1 MTAARPIT
9 EDDLQAF
16 IDNALD
22 ARRHTEVE
30 AWLTAHRDVAERV
43 AADIEVRD
51 TLRAAL
57 QPIVEEPV
65 PVELN
70 LLRLRERRKKPSF
83 DWRAAHWQAA
93 TAILLLVAGGAGGW
107 GLRDVQNPSRAGIAA
122 LASEASDSYAVY
134 AGDVGRPVEISAANA
149 PQLVQWASNRLQ
161 RPVSIPDLSASGF
174 EFIGG
179 RLVPTPHGPAVL
191 YLFTDVDGKR
201 LALLSRNMQ
210 IEKEAPMR
218 LDNKGGVASAS
229 WAADGFGYSLVG
241 PLDETALHPIANA
254 VRAQFDHT
262 A

>member
-30 AWLTAHRDVAERV
+30 AWLAAHPGVAERV
-43 AADIEVRD
+43 AADIRVRD

-65 PVELN
+65 PAELN
-70 LLRLRERRKKPSF
+70 VLRQWERRNRSSYDRRSGP
-83 DWRAAHWQAA
+83 WHVAA
-93 TAILLLVAGGAGGW
+93 AILLLIAGGAGGW
-107 GLRDVQNPSRAGIAA
+107 GLRDAQYPPRAGIAA

-134 AGDVGRPVEISAANA
+134 AGDLGRPVEIPAADA
-149 PQLVQWASNRLQ
+149 PQLVKWASNRLQ

-191 YLFTDVDGKR
+191 YIFDNGEGTR
-201 LALLSRNMQ
+201 LALLSRNMK
-210 IEKEAPMR
+210 IDKEAPMR
-218 LDNKGGVASAS
+218 LENRGDLALVS
-229 WAADGFGYSLVG
+229 WAKDGLGYSLVG
-241 PLDETALHPIANA
+241 PLDEAVLHPIADA
-254 VRAQFDHT
+254 ARAQFDT

>member
-30 AWLTAHRDVAERV
+30 AWLAAHRDVAERV
-43 AADIEVRD
+43 AADIQVRD

-65 PVELN
+65 PAELN
-70 LLRLRERRKKPSF
+70 LLRLRERQKMPF
-83 DWRAAHWQAA
+83 FNWRAAHWHAA
-93 TAILLLVAGGAGGW
+93 AGILLLVAGGAGGW
-107 GLRDVQNPSRAGIAA
+107 GLRDMQNPPRAGIAA
-122 LASEASDSYAVY
+122 LASEASDSYTVY
-134 AGDVGRPVEISAANA
+134 AGDAGRPVEIPAANA
-149 PQLVQWASNRLQ
+149 PQLVKWASNRLQ
-161 RPVSIPDLSASGF
+161 RPVSIPDISASGF

-191 YLFTDVDGKR
+191 YIFDNGEGTR
-201 LALLSRNMQ
+201 LALLSRNMKVD
-210 IEKEAPMR
+210 KEAPMLLENR
-218 LDNKGGVASAS
+218 GDLASVS
-229 WAADGFGYSLVG
+229 WAEDGLGYSLVG
-241 PLDETALHPIANA
+241 PLDEAVLHPIANA
-254 VRAQFDHT
+254 ARAQFNHT

>member
-1 MTAARPIT
+1 MTGARPIT

-22 ARRHTEVE
+22 ARRHAEVE
-30 AWLTAHRDVAERV
+30 AWLAAHRDVAERV
-43 AADIEVRD
+43 ASDIQMRD

-57 QPIVEEPV
+57 QPIVEEPL
-65 PVELN
+65 PLELN

-93 TAILLLVAGGAGGW
+93 AAILLLVAGGAGGW
-107 GLRDVQNPSRAGIAA
+107 GLRDVQDPPRAGIAA

-134 AGDVGRPVEISAANA
+134 AGDAGRPVEIPAANA

-191 YLFTDVDGKR
+191 YMFDNGEGTR
-201 LALLSRNMQ
+201 LALLARNMKVD
-210 IEKEAPMR
+210 KEAPMR
-218 LDNKGGVASAS
+218 RENRGDLASLS
-229 WAADGFGYSLVG
+229 WAKDGLGYSLVG

-254 VRAQFDHT
+254 ARAQFDHT